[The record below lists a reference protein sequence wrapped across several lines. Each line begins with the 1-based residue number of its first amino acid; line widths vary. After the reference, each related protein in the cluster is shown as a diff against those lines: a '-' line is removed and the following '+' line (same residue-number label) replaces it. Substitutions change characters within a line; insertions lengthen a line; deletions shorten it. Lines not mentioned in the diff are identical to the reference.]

1 MNYIPSV
8 WQAWVA
14 NRRAQ
19 PLGYRVLLYTLLWSA
34 LVTSLAITLQMFLAY
49 RVELASLQT
58 RLLDIERAYIPS
70 LSASVWAVDRPNT
83 ALMLDSIA
91 RLPDIHSLKLSST
104 DDPVVER
111 AVKGA
116 GDVLLSRS
124 YALTQVLDKPYAIGD
139 LEVRIGAAGVFQRL
153 RQRAFGIAL
162 MQFVTIFLVSLFVF
176 GLVRR
181 MIAERL
187 EIMADFARN
196 LDLSKLNVP
205 LVLPGQAS
213 AVFDAA
219 KPSSQSRDEITQVAE
234 ALNRMRARLL
244 VDIDER
250 DAFQRELAQ
259 HRDHLE
265 ELVAVRTHALEQQS
279 LELRTARDQAEAT
292 LARLRKAQQQ
302 LVESEKM
309 ASLGQLVAG
318 VAHEVNTPI
327 GIALTAGS
335 FMAGQSHDLAQ
346 QLNAG
351 SLSKSA
357 LSGFAH
363 ECEEASGMIV
373 RHLERAAKLVQNFK
387 QVSVDRSSDGR
398 RLFELDSFLTGL
410 IDSLQS
416 LWKTRP
422 VQVKINCA
430 AHLAMDSFPG
440 ALGTVLT
447 SLIQNALLH
456 AFSLAQAGTI
466 RIDIQALPDADSQAT
481 QPGHAQIDKFVLI
494 TVIDD
499 GAGISAEHQAK
510 IFEPF
515 FTTSRA
521 SGAIGLGLHV
531 AYNLVSQ
538 KLGGTIAVQ
547 SSELG
552 TLFRLILPMRAP
564 GE

>member
-1 MNYIPSV
+1 MNKIHSA
-8 WQAWVA
+8 WQAWMGK
-14 NRRAQ
+14 RRSQ
-19 PLGYRVLLYTLLWSA
+19 PLGYRVLLYTLLWST
-34 LVTSLAITLQMFLAY
+34 LVTSMAIALQMFLAY

-91 RLPDIHSLKLSST
+91 RLPDIHSLKLAST
-104 DDPVVER
+104 DDPIVER
-111 AVKGA
+111 AVGGA

-124 YALTQVLDKPYAIGD
+124 YALTQVLDKAYAIGD

-153 RQRAFGIAL
+153 RQRALGIAF

-181 MIAERL
+181 TIAQRL

-205 LVLPGQAS
+205 LVLPGQAND
-213 AVFDAA
+213 AFDAA
-219 KPSSQSRDEITQVAE
+219 GPSSQSRDEITQVAE

-265 ELVAVRTHALEQQS
+265 ELVAVRTGALEQQS
-279 LELRTARDQAEAT
+279 LELRSARDQAQAS

-327 GIALTAGS
+327 GIALTASS
-335 FMAGQSHDLAQ
+335 FMASQSQNLAQ
-346 QLNAG
+346 QLSAG

-357 LSGFAH
+357 LNEFAH
-363 ECEEASGMIV
+363 ECEEASTIIV

-398 RLFELDSFLTGL
+398 RLFELDSFLSGL

-416 LWKTRP
+416 LWKSRP
-422 VQVKINCA
+422 VHVKVNCP

-447 SLIQNALLH
+447 SLIQNALSH
-456 AFSLAQAGTI
+456 AFSIAQAGNI
-466 RIDIQALPDADSQAT
+466 CIDIEAQQDADA
-481 QPGHAQIDKFVLI
+481 HAGSLLHEKSVQI
-494 TVIDD
+494 TVADD

-521 SGAIGLGLHV
+521 SGATGLGLHV

-538 KLGGTIAVQ
+538 KLGGTIAVE
-547 SSELG
+547 SAEHC
-552 TLFRLILPMRAP
+552 TLFRLMLPMRAP